1 MKSRLRLLALLVVA
15 TAVASCSPAQQAAP
29 AAEETP
35 SPDATTAPE
44 TSLYERL
51 GGEDAIAAVVD
62 EFIDV
67 LSSDDVLNANP
78 AIKEARDRAHPDEL
92 KAKVTALVCQ
102 VTGGPQEYTGRPM
115 KESHADMN
123 ISGTEWDQMVE
134 DFIMVLDGFN
144 VPAKEQGE
152 LLEIIGSTKADIV
165 TRPNE

>member
-1 MKSRLRLLALLVVA
+1 MRSAAVLLLIAI
-15 TAVASCSPAQQAAP
+15 SSGCSPAAVEP
-29 AAEETP
+29 AAEEAT
-35 SPDATTAPE
+35 SPKAEAGAVTAPE
-44 TSLYERL
+44 ASLYERL
-51 GGEDAIAAVVD
+51 GGEGAIAAVVD

-78 AIKEARDRAHPDEL
+78 AIKEARDRVDPDEL
-92 KAKVTALVCQ
+92 KASVTALVCQ
-102 VTGGPQEYTGRPM
+102 ATGGPQEYTGRSM

-144 VPAKEQGE
+144 VPEKEQSE

-165 TRPNE
+165 TRPND